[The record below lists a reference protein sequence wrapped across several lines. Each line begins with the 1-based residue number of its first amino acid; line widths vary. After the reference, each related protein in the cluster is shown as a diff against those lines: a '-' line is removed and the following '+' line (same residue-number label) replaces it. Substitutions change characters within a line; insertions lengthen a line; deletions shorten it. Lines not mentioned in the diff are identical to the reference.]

1 MSRSTPHRWAW
12 SPWRA
17 LQCAVMIPSDDAVIK
32 FWQRNRP
39 GDREELVA
47 NNFAT
52 FRSG

>member
-1 MSRSTPHRWAW
+1 
-12 SPWRA
+12 
-17 LQCAVMIPSDDAVIK
+17 MIPSDDAVVK